1 VGKALFLIA
10 YPTSLIRIHKC
21 TVGLTIYVMGPLA
34 EASVGEYSL
43 MEVTTTLTSAW
54 VAIALEGW
62 AIYLQN
68 HRHGAV
74 AA

>member
-1 VGKALFLIA
+1 
-10 YPTSLIRIHKC
+10 
-21 TVGLTIYVMGPLA
+21 
-34 EASVGEYSL
+34 